1 MDIIWSQTI
10 YIMFRQ
16 FFGVVRLNI
25 TQVSELL
32 DDMQQIMLY
41 AHKVS
46 M

>member
-1 MDIIWSQTI
+1 
-10 YIMFRQ
+10 MFRQ